1 MKSSDQNSILPKEV
15 RRLLESGDQEAAGER
30 IREHTERIARTS
42 PKQGRRWSQRIASAD
57 FEHTLFGAYVRWAV
71 GAVHHLAGDS
81 FLAEQ
86 HLEDA
91 ARAMRRAGRPDLAD
105 RVSLTLLDVYGEQLK
120 LHRARALARRLER
133 RFVARGDDERGA
145 VVLANLA
152 CAEDAADRVDR
163 ARALWKKALQR
174 YTPGGLR
181 HLLARA
187 NLANSSALMGHFDE
201 AIREHGAVADAAGAL
216 GFEALALQA
225 DMNLAEAEFAI
236 GHVETA
242 LSRWQN
248 VLATARR
255 MGDEYTELV
264 AEVDLAAAEAD
275 LGDFDSA
282 ERRLEAA
289 VPRARDAGLRREE
302 VRIVRQL
309 AVLRTARGGRGE
321 RRLAQRQLR
330 GSGLQLQRDLLTVD
344 LLQMDPNC
352 DAAEAA
358 RAARRL
364 HAAGMRHRG
373 AVGLAWAA
381 KRYQER
387 GDRSRAV
394 RLAREALAK
403 ATGSAWVGMVA
414 YQVLGRNGGAEST
427 RHFFRA
433 VHRADQLH
441 GRLAATADRTA
452 FLELRGDVYLDLVA
466 ALLKRNRPRDRR
478 RALDVLSR
486 FRSGWLVEEL
496 ARRTDRGNDPEVLK
510 WQELRRRLAA
520 LLNQAEGED
529 EPRVRRL
536 GTTIHRELR
545 QVEGQL
551 RDSELILA
559 RRRPGLLPAAPG
571 ESVSRQLMDRL
582 PDGHVYVEYFLD
594 TRDLLTFVATR
605 NRLTVHRT
613 PVAAEIRRL
622 VASVRFHM
630 DTNTWRTGGSSA
642 ASAEVL
648 HERIGKL
655 GEKLLGYLPTDGWR
669 ALWVAPHAE
678 IFHIPWAA
686 LELPGS
692 GALVDRAVFSLVPGA
707 GVAASLL
714 QDAPR
719 RPVRFGL
726 CGAGG
731 HDLPLVSRELDAISG
746 LGTASSV
753 VETATRLDFL
763 DMLASHDVVHL
774 AGHAAFLDGIPSASG
789 LRLADGYVTVHD
801 LAASRVQ
808 AQLVSFGVCSGARM
822 ADHADLQYEGFLRAL
837 LSGGVRTVVGA
848 ISPVRDEVAYD
859 FDLEFFRR
867 LTATGDPGEAYQGA
881 VVQLRRSDPHPAT
894 WGNFHLYGD
903 QRNWRTA

>member
-1 MKSSDQNSILPKEV
+1 MKISDHESVLPKEV
-15 RRLLESGDQEAAGER
+15 RRLLASGDQEAAGEK
-30 IREHTERIARTS
+30 IREHAERTSRTS
-42 PKQGRRWSQRIASAD
+42 PGQGRRWSRRIASAD
-57 FEHTLFGAYVRWAV
+57 FEQTLFGAYVGWAV
-71 GAVHHLAGDS
+71 GAVHHLTGDPI
-81 FLAEQ
+81 LAEQ
-86 HLEDA
+86 QLEGA
-91 ARAMRRAGRPDLAD
+91 ARAMARAGRPDLAD

-120 LHRARALARRLER
+120 LHRARATARRLER
-133 RFVARGDDERGA
+133 RFVERGDDERGA
-145 VVLANLA
+145 VALANLA
-152 CAEDAADRVDR
+152 CAEDAADHVDR
-163 ARALWKKALQR
+163 ARALWKTALR
-174 YTPGGLR
+174 RLTPGGLR

-187 NLANSSALMGHFDE
+187 NLANSAALMGRFDE

-225 DMNLAEAEFAI
+225 NLNLAEAEFAI

-242 LSRWQN
+242 LSRWQD

-255 MGDEYTELV
+255 MGDGYTELV
-264 AEVDLAAAEAD
+264 AGVDLAAAEAD

-289 VPRARDAGLRREE
+289 VPRARNAGLRREE

-309 AVLRTARGGRGE
+309 AVLRTARGRRGE
-321 RRLAQRQLR
+321 RRLALRQLR
-330 GSGLQLQRDLLTVD
+330 GSGLGVQRDLLTVD
-344 LLQMDPNC
+344 LLQIDPEC
-352 DAAEAA
+352 DPAEAT

-364 HAAGMRHRG
+364 RAAGMRHRG
-373 AVGLAWAA
+373 AVGLAWVA

-387 GDRSRAV
+387 GDRSRAA
-394 RLAREALAK
+394 RLAREALAN
-403 ATGSAWVGMVA
+403 AAGSAWVGMVA
-414 YQVLGRNGGAEST
+414 HQVLGRNGGAEAT
-427 RHFFRA
+427 RHLFRA
-433 VHRADQLH
+433 VHRADQLY
-441 GRLAATADRTA
+441 GRLAAPADRTA
-452 FLELRGDVYLDLVA
+452 FLELRGDVYLDLVS
-466 ALLKRNRPRDRR
+466 ALLERNRPRDRR
-478 RALDVLSR
+478 RALDVLSQ

-496 ARRTDRGNDPEVLK
+496 ARRADRGNDPEVLK

-520 LLNQAEGED
+520 LLDQAEGED

-536 GTTIHRELR
+536 RTTIHRELR

-551 RDSELILA
+551 RDSELTLA

-571 ESVSRQLMDRL
+571 ESVAKLLMDRL

-594 TRDLLTFVATR
+594 SRDLLTFVARR
-605 NRLTVHRT
+605 NRLRVHRT
-613 PVAAEIRRL
+613 PVAAEIRQL

-630 DTNTWRTGGSSA
+630 DTNTWRSGGSSA

-648 HERIGKL
+648 RERIGML
-655 GEKLLGYLPTDGWR
+655 GERLLGYLPTDSWR

-686 LELPGS
+686 LEWPDGE
-692 GALVDRAVFSLVPGA
+692 ALVDRGSFSLVPGA

-714 QDAPR
+714 RDVPR
-719 RPVRFGL
+719 RPMRFGL
-726 CGAGG
+726 CGAGDD
-731 HDLPLVSRELDAISG
+731 DLPLVSQELDAISG
-746 LGTASSV
+746 IGTTSSV

-763 DMLASHDVVHL
+763 DMLASHDMVHL

-801 LAASRVQ
+801 LAASRIQ

-848 ISPVRDEVAYD
+848 ISPVRDEVAFD

-867 LTATGDPGEAYQGA
+867 LNATDAPGEAYRGA
-881 VVQLRRSDPHPAT
+881 VVKLRRSDPHPAT

-903 QRNWRTA
+903 QRTWRTA